1 MKRLIRNSLVALNNR
16 LFLLS
21 MIPFFLA
28 SVPSHA
34 QYQPSEDNI
43 KSRKEFS
50 DCKFGIFLHWG
61 IYSMFGQGEWYMN
74 DAGIDCQEYAKA
86 ASGFYPSRFDADE
99 WISIFKNA
107 GAKYICFTTHNLIY
121 IKKCAY
127 SSFYNLLSP
136 VSALLRF
143 SRCGG
148 FKHLQYKKQYMKRE
162 TFFHVKSY
170 GGNIYSP

>member
-86 ASGFYPSRFDADE
+86 ASGFYPSQMSGYLSSRMPVPN
-99 WISIFKNA
+99 ISASRHAI
-107 GAKYICFTTHNLIY
+107 TTVFRCSTRNFPI
-121 IKKCAY
+121 IT
-127 SSFYNLLSP
+127 SSKPHHS
-136 VSALLRF
+136 SA
-143 SRCGG
+143 
-148 FKHLQYKKQYMKRE
+148 MW
-162 TFFHVKSY
+162 
-170 GGNIYSP
+170 

>member
-86 ASGFYPSRFDADE
+86 ASGFYPSRLMQMSGYLSSRMPVPN
-99 WISIFKNA
+99 ISASRHAI
-107 GAKYICFTTHNLIY
+107 TTVFRCSTRNFPI
-121 IKKCAY
+121 IT
-127 SSFYNLLSP
+127 SSKPHHS
-136 VSALLRF
+136 SA
-143 SRCGG
+143 
-148 FKHLQYKKQYMKRE
+148 MW
-162 TFFHVKSY
+162 
-170 GGNIYSP
+170 

>member
-74 DAGIDCQEYAKA
+74 DAGMTAKNMPKRHPDFIHLDLMQMSGYLSSRMPVPNIS
-86 ASGFYPSRFDADE
+86 ASRHA
-99 WISIFKNA
+99 I
-107 GAKYICFTTHNLIY
+107 TTVFRCSTRNFPI
-121 IKKCAY
+121 IT
-127 SSFYNLLSP
+127 SSKPHHS
-136 VSALLRF
+136 SA
-143 SRCGG
+143 
-148 FKHLQYKKQYMKRE
+148 MW
-162 TFFHVKSY
+162 
-170 GGNIYSP
+170 